1 MTKQV
6 IAIVGPTASG
16 KTDLSVALAKAV
28 HGEIINGDSMQVYR
42 ELDIGTAKITEEE
55 MQGVPHHYFDVLEPT
70 DSFSVAEYQR
80 DVRTYIDEIV
90 SRDKTPIIVGGTG
103 LYVQS
108 VLYDFRFT
116 DEGSDESVRKQLE
129 EEASI
134 VGKEAMHQRLLAVD
148 PKSAKEIHPNNVRRV
163 IRALEIY
170 EVTGQTKS
178 EIDQKR
184 GQKKMYPSTIFG
196 LSMPREQLYERINL
210 RVDLMIRDGLEEEVH
225 ALYQKG
231 IRDTQAMRGIG
242 YKEWIPYFEGRMT
255 KEEVIEQ
262 IKKNTRQYAKR
273 QLTYFRNKLDVV
285 WLDAN
290 VSIEENVQKIQSIL
304 ND

>member
-1 MTKQV
+1 M

-16 KTDLSVALAKAV
+16 KTDLSIALAQAV

-42 ELDIGTAKITEEE
+42 ELNIGTAKITEEE

-184 GQKKMYPSTIFG
+184 GQKKIYPSTIFG
-196 LSMPREQLYERINL
+196 LSMPREQLYERIDL
-210 RVDLMIRDGLEEEVH
+210 RVDLMIRDGLEEEVY

-290 VSIEENVQKIQSIL
+290 VSIEENVQKIQSIV

>member
-1 MTKQV
+1 
-6 IAIVGPTASG
+6 
-16 KTDLSVALAKAV
+16 
-28 HGEIINGDSMQVYR
+28 
-42 ELDIGTAKITEEE
+42 
-55 MQGVPHHYFDVLEPT
+55 
-70 DSFSVAEYQR
+70 
-80 DVRTYIDEIV
+80 
-90 SRDKTPIIVGGTG
+90 
-103 LYVQS
+103 
-108 VLYDFRFT
+108 
-116 DEGSDESVRKQLE
+116 
-129 EEASI
+129 
-134 VGKEAMHQRLLAVD
+134 
-148 PKSAKEIHPNNVRRV
+148 
-163 IRALEIY
+163 
-170 EVTGQTKS
+170 
-178 EIDQKR
+178 
-184 GQKKMYPSTIFG
+184 MYPSTIFG

>member
-16 KTDLSVALAKAV
+16 KTDLSVALAQAV

-42 ELDIGTAKITEEE
+42 ELNIGTAKITEEE

-184 GQKKMYPSTIFG
+184 GQKKIYPSTIFG

-210 RVDLMIRDGLEEEVH
+210 RVDLMIRDGLEEEVYE
-225 ALYQKG
+225 LYQKG

-290 VSIEENVQKIQSIL
+290 VSIEENVQKIQSIV

>member
-16 KTDLSVALAKAV
+16 KTDLSVALAQAV

-262 IKKNTRQYAKR
+262 IKKHTRQYAKR

>member
-16 KTDLSVALAKAV
+16 KTDLSVALAQAV

-285 WLDAN
+285 WLDAH